1 MLLLIFLWVLP
12 AFASEAPAPP
22 SSSETPAPSQAGPT
36 DSELH
41 ELEARALY
49 QVGLQ
54 LVIQQAWDEA
64 DVVFQRILADYGDTA
79 IAAQAEEQLA
89 SLEQLSKASGMNPA
103 ARARAELIIDQAI
116 LSAAFFGF
124 LVPASTWQPSQP
136 LGPVAL
142 GAAGL
147 SLGIVGSV
155 AASRHY
161 EPTQGQVMALFTGQ
175 WMGTA
180 NGFTASSINP
190 PRDFRGVYRSVT
202 WGTVLGTA
210 GGAAV
215 GHFLHPTAGQVS
227 MVNSAALWGLYLA
240 GWSYAYWQPDHS
252 SPNINRNLALRFT
265 AFGDV
270 AALGGALLAWK
281 LPISRARMNL
291 GNLGAIAG
299 GLLGFGGALLFDFY
313 SPYGLSD
320 PAAFYGLIIVPM
332 TATGGVAAILAT
344 RSLDQDRLTAR
355 WEGLEVHAA
364 AGPNGVGVSGRF

>member
-1 MLLLIFLWVLP
+1 M
-12 AFASEAPAPP
+12 
-22 SSSETPAPSQAGPT
+22 
-36 DSELH
+36 
-41 ELEARALY
+41 
-49 QVGLQ
+49 
-54 LVIQQAWDEA
+54 
-64 DVVFQRILADYGDTA
+64 
-79 IAAQAEEQLA
+79 
-89 SLEQLSKASGMNPA
+89 
-103 ARARAELIIDQAI
+103 
-116 LSAAFFGF
+116 
-124 LVPASTWQPSQP
+124 
-136 LGPVAL
+136 
-142 GAAGL
+142 
-147 SLGIVGSV
+147 
-155 AASRHY
+155 
-161 EPTQGQVMALFTGQ
+161 
-175 WMGTA
+175 
-180 NGFTASSINP
+180 
-190 PRDFRGVYRSVT
+190 YRSVT

-215 GHFLHPTAGQVS
+215 GHFLQPTAGQVS